1 MSHLDGPEF
10 EGSFLPDGQ
19 RTVTSRPG
27 RLLASAK
34 LVHQIRVS
42 CDLDDDTA
50 ERVADWAADWGQ
62 RLGACTA
69 RPVFDMDGGGPQCS
83 WCGAIWPLCGHHH
96 LSTTPTDDDERTTR

>member
-10 EGSFLPDGQ
+10 EGIFLPDGQ

-27 RLLASAK
+27 RRASAK

-69 RPVFDMDGGGPQCS
+69 RP
-83 WCGAIWPLCGHHH
+83 IWPLCGHHP